1 MQMETP
7 SDQPAETHLFNDLDT
22 SKYDK
27 SLKQA
32 RILLYIVAGLQLL
45 VGIIEFSSAKG
56 VEINQIAGV
65 IDGGIG
71 IMFILFALWSYKK
84 PATAFMTALI
94 LFIVIHVVS
103 AIFDPTQIAKG
114 IILKIIVIIGLI
126 KAFNDARSIATLK
139 DSTGSNY

>member
-1 MQMETP
+1 METP